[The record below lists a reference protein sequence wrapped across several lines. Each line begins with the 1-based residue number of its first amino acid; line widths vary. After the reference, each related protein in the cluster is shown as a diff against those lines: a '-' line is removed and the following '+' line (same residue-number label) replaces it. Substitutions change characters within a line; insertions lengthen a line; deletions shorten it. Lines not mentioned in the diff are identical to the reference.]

1 MLGKKLMVLEKV
13 DFISSCEQRL
23 LVDGLDEL
31 CFIVFYFEQ
40 LIEFFFGLVDA
51 LLKGWYVNKFFLETA
66 NLFGLGIFH
75 QTNIFYIIQ

>member
-51 LLKGWYVNKFFLETA
+51 LLKG
-66 NLFGLGIFH
+66 
-75 QTNIFYIIQ
+75 